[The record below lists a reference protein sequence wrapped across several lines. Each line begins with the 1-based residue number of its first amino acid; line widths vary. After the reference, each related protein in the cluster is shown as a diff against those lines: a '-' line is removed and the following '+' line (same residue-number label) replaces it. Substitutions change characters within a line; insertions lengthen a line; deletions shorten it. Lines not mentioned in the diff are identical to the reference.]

1 MNTEKPELGTDGEQ
15 EKPDR
20 SSQPE
25 PEPDQEGSAEPEPE
39 PESEPEP
46 EPESEPEP
54 EPESEPEPEPE
65 AEPEVLNG
73 NPWTPK
79 GKLHS
84 MDCMDMV
91 IGMARGD
98 TSRVW
103 DFYTRDRS
111 TPQVSV
117 GNKDI
122 CINW

>member
-15 EKPDR
+15 ENPDTT
-20 SSQPE
+20 SQPE
-25 PEPDQEGSAEPEPE
+25 PEPDQEGSAEPE

-54 EPESEPEPEPE
+54 E
-65 AEPEVLNG
+65 AEPEVENG
-73 NPWTPK
+73 NSWTPK

-111 TPQVSV
+111 TPQVSRA
-117 GNKDI
+117 
-122 CINW
+122 